1 MPEEEFTS
9 VPVKFIEDLSQK
21 IEKLQ
26 NNLRRKQ
33 SILTKVNSIIQPHL
47 KLQCPKTWMIASC
60 R

>member
-26 NNLRRKQ
+26 HNLRRKQ

-47 KLQCPKTWMIASC
+47 KL
-60 R
+60 